1 MNAGGAGTE
10 PARRDVADFRIC
22 EAPRSMACSTDSLPS
37 DPTALRP
44 VLETE
49 ACTLAGGDLSTAAN
63 LRPPSLTCE
72 TAPSMDGKTPEAV
85 DEFENIVDASSPAT
99 LESTNDF
106 QIVAAS
112 LPAEADDSRAVLPT
126 EARDL
131 AGSNRDRQHSSNEC
145 VAAPSTNEFGPGTAR
160 EWSGWTGEE
169 NLSRSEY
176 LALERSERRKYF
188 CFLAILE
195 DEELEE
201 AEEATS
207 AEEELDAST
216 EAQRLK
222 EASLE
227 PLQLLVTQNRARSVE
242 KQEIASEPIEYDCAP
257 VFVGPEHPHTR
268 GTIVSQKQTTTPPFN
283 EQFITRGRKRS
294 VLLFLLCQ

>member
-85 DEFENIVDASSPAT
+85 DKFENIVDASSPAT

-145 VAAPSTNEFGPGTAR
+145 VAAPSTNEFGPGSAR
-160 EWSGWTGEE
+160 TWSGWTGLD
-169 NLSRSEY
+169 NLSIDEW
-176 LALERSERRKYF
+176 LALDRIERHKYIH
-188 CFLAILE
+188 FLVILEEEGLEDDDDIE
-195 DEELEE
+195 DEEEMEAMTANSLSTDGTLEAVEVQIPE
-201 AEEATS
+201 AHRAVPASPQSIFHPEVSSIAGANLST
-207 AEEELDAST
+207 AAVQADDHEEE
-216 EAQRLK
+216 
-222 EASLE
+222 
-227 PLQLLVTQNRARSVE
+227 
-242 KQEIASEPIEYDCAP
+242 
-257 VFVGPEHPHTR
+257 
-268 GTIVSQKQTTTPPFN
+268 
-283 EQFITRGRKRS
+283 
-294 VLLFLLCQ
+294 